1 MGIRVS
7 GGNKTGI
14 FVAAVAPGSPADQ
27 QGLHEGDMIL
37 KVISC
42 TCICMHFYAAFQSPL
57 VMQRNVKNVM
67 QCLLAGE

>member
-14 FVAAVAPGSPADQ
+14 FVAAVAKGSPADQ

-37 KVISC
+37 KV
-42 TCICMHFYAAFQSPL
+42 
-57 VMQRNVKNVM
+57 K
-67 QCLLAGE
+67 LLLYFVLDLFWKATE